1 MFLLLTAAFLTVMAP
16 SASCQQ
22 AKPQLAPLRFDVV
35 SVKPNKSDQFAHI
48 EDTGDSD
55 GITLRNMPLNEIIL
69 YVYGLRDM
77 SLLLGSP
84 NWIQSNRY
92 DIQARVGESDLS
104 AFHQL
109 TRDQRRL
116 MLRDIL
122 GDRFKM
128 KAHQERKE
136 ISVYALIVAK
146 NGPLLKKVEPGAKR
160 VTGIENKDGTIVQGQ
175 LLYSRGPGQ
184 IIGQEISM
192 EIFAGALSGL
202 AGRPVVDNTRIRGV
216 YDFKLEWEPDHS
228 RPGGE
233 PGEIPA
239 DPFGPSIF
247 NALQE
252 QLGLKLESQKVEMPI
267 VVIDHI
273 EEPSEN

>member
-1 MFLLLTAAFLTVMAP
+1 MFLLLTAAFLTVMTP
-16 SASCQQ
+16 RASCQQ

-48 EDTGDSD
+48 NDTGDGD

-69 YVYGLRDM
+69 YAYGLRDM
-77 SLLLGSP
+77 SLLSGSP
-84 NWIQSNRY
+84 EWVQSNRY
-92 DIQARVGESDLS
+92 DIQAKVGESDLS
-104 AFHQL
+104 AFHKL
-109 TRDQRRL
+109 TKDQRRL
-116 MLRDIL
+116 MLQDIL
-122 GDRFKM
+122 GNRFKM
-128 KAHQERKE
+128 KTHQERKE
-136 ISVYALIVAK
+136 ISVYALVVAK
-146 NGPLLKKVEPGAKR
+146 NGPLLKKVEPGEKR
-160 VTGIENKDGTIVQGQ
+160 ATGIENKDGTIVQGQ

-184 IIGQEISM
+184 MIGQEIPM
-192 EIFAGALSGL
+192 ELFARSLSGL
-202 AGRPVVDNTRIRGV
+202 AGKPVVNNTGITGV

-228 RPGGE
+228 PPRGE

-239 DPFGPSIF
+239 DPSGPSIF